1 MKALPQRLSHGS
13 SAVLRWTGS
22 STQPRSPDENNRLRE
37 CSQTT
42 CHRRLPPFKGW
53 LHPISVSAVLTR
65 ESSLPFRTP
74 PTPPPSPYPL
84 LSTPLISPYRVAG
97 SEHAVEH
104 LPRVAHCMER
114 EVRDAATDGRDDL
127 EEEAG
132 RHTHM
137 STHTETPDAPRVVLG
152 RAHWL
157 PPSVTD
163 GYRVNTTQ
171 NDTNRL
177 FGNHKREHKGR
188 STKDHKSGATF
199 VTQRE
204 RSIRPFTAPWNTT
217 PRVAQPT
224 MRTREPQTRKECLFL
239 KRYTTRTAL
248 MRLSYMAAGEL
259 AALQWCYRHVSIPC
273 TAVPSVNFPQ
283 CGERVTMRIREPQT
297 RKECLFLKRYISPT
311 AVTMLVMFFNTVT
324 IATCMCWRLH
334 VHGTGKRGKE

>member
-1 MKALPQRLSHGS
+1 MVDCKERTCCTWIGHDFGRIRCAAQAWMKALPQRLSHGS

-157 PPSVTD
+157 PPKA
-163 GYRVNTTQ
+163 GPPKI
-171 NDTNRL
+171 TNL
-177 FGNHKREHKGR
+177 EQH
-188 STKDHKSGATF
+188 S
-199 VTQRE
+199 
-204 RSIRPFTAPWNTT
+204 
-217 PRVAQPT
+217 
-224 MRTREPQTRKECLFL
+224 
-239 KRYTTRTAL
+239 
-248 MRLSYMAAGEL
+248 
-259 AALQWCYRHVSIPC
+259 
-273 TAVPSVNFPQ
+273 
-283 CGERVTMRIREPQT
+283 
-297 RKECLFLKRYISPT
+297 
-311 AVTMLVMFFNTVT
+311 
-324 IATCMCWRLH
+324 
-334 VHGTGKRGKE
+334 